1 MTLHYK
7 YLFDSAYCKVVI
19 ARFYRQRPLLL
30 RLPVQFAIP
39 VIIVMWIWSSWQKV
53 DASWPHVIALTA
65 AGVAV
70 IAAGVFFVRIGVLR
84 RLKRISEFGLE
95 VTLTISAQGLTVSSS
110 NGGREYVWS
119 AYPRSVRYA
128 DGILLM
134 RGGAI
139 RWLPDASL
147 QDGSAEQATDQVRG
161 KTKMRD
167 LRGASAR
174 RSSP

>member
-7 YLFDSAYCKVVI
+7 YVFDSAYCKAVI
-19 ARFYRQRPLLL
+19 ARFYGQRPLLL

-39 VIIVMWIWSSWQKV
+39 VAIVIWIWSSWQKM
-53 DASWPHVIALTA
+53 DASWPNVIALIC

-70 IAAGVFFVRIGVLR
+70 IGAGVYLGKLGVLQ
-84 RLKRISEFGLE
+84 RLKRNSEFGLE
-95 VTLTISAQGLTVSSS
+95 VTITISAQGLTASSS
-110 NGGREYVWS
+110 NGGREYAWS

-139 RWLPDASL
+139 RWLPDTSL
-147 QDGSAEQATDQVRG
+147 QEGSAEQATDLIRG

-167 LRGASAR
+167 LRHASAR
-174 RSSP
+174 RST

>member
-7 YLFDSAYCKVVI
+7 YLFDSAYCKAVI

-39 VIIVMWIWSSWQKV
+39 VTGLLWIWSSWHKLH
-53 DASWPHVIALTA
+53 ASWPNVIALIVA
-65 AGVAV
+65 AVAAIAVGVYLAK
-70 IAAGVFFVRIGVLR
+70 IGVLR
-84 RLKRISEFGLE
+84 KLKRNSEFGLE
-95 VTLTISAQGLTVSSS
+95 VTITISAQGLTASSA
-110 NGGREYVWS
+110 NGRREYVWS

-147 QDGSAEQATDQVRG
+147 QDGSPEQAIDLVRS
-161 KTKMRD
+161 KSKMRD
-167 LRGASAR
+167 LRRASAR
-174 RSSP
+174 RS

>member
-19 ARFYRQRPLLL
+19 ARFYGQRPLPL

-39 VIIVMWIWSSWQKV
+39 VVIVMWLWSSWQKM
-53 DASWPHVIALTA
+53 DASWPNAIALIC

-70 IAAGVFFVRIGVLR
+70 IGTGVYVVKVGVLQ
-84 RLKRISEFGLE
+84 RLKRNSEFGQE
-95 VTLTISAQGLTVSSS
+95 VTITISAQGLTASSS
-110 NGGREYVWS
+110 NGGREYAWS

-147 QDGSAEQATDQVRG
+147 QDGTAEQATDLVRS

>member
-7 YLFDSAYCKVVI
+7 YLFDAAYCKVVI
-19 ARFYRQRPLLL
+19 ARFYRQRPLPL

-39 VIIVMWIWSSWQKV
+39 VTIVIWLWSSWQKM
-53 DASWPHVIALTA
+53 DASWPNVIALIF
-65 AGVAV
+65 AGAAV
-70 IAAGVFFVRIGVLR
+70 IAAAVFLVKIGVLQ
-84 RLKRISEFGLE
+84 RLKRNSEFGLE
-95 VTLTISAQGLTVSSS
+95 VTIAISAQGVTASSS
-110 NGGREYVWS
+110 NGRREYAWT

-147 QDGSAEQATDQVRG
+147 QDGTTQQATDLVRG

-167 LRGASAR
+167 LRRAAAR
-174 RSSP
+174 R

>member
-7 YLFDSAYCKVVI
+7 YVFDSAYCKVVI
-19 ARFYRQRPLLL
+19 ARFYGQRPLPL

-39 VIIVMWIWSSWQKV
+39 VVIVMWLWSSWQKM
-53 DASWPHVIALTA
+53 DASWPNVMAL
-65 AGVAV
+65 
-70 IAAGVFFVRIGVLR
+70 IAAGTVVIGAGVYLVKIGVLQ
-84 RLKRISEFGLE
+84 RLKRNSEFGLE
-95 VTLTISAQGLTVSSS
+95 VTITISAQGLTASSS
-110 NGGREYVWS
+110 NGGREYAWS
-119 AYPRSVRYA
+119 AYPRCVRYA

-147 QDGSAEQATDQVRG
+147 QDGSAEQATDLVRS

-167 LRGASAR
+167 LRHAAAR
-174 RSSP
+174 RST

>member
-19 ARFYRQRPLLL
+19 ARFYGQRPLLL

-39 VIIVMWIWSSWQKV
+39 VIMVMWIWSSWQKV
-53 DASWPHVIALTA
+53 DASWPNVIGLIA

-70 IAAGVFFVRIGVLR
+70 IAAGVFLVKIGVLR
-84 RLKRISEFGLE
+84 RLRRISEFGLE
-95 VTLTISAQGLTVSSS
+95 VTITLSAQGLTASSS
-110 NGGREYVWS
+110 NGGREYAWS
-119 AYPRSVRYA
+119 TYPRSVRYA

-147 QDGSAEQATDQVRG
+147 QEGSAEQATDLIRG
-161 KTKMRD
+161 KTKMTD
-167 LRGASAR
+167 LRGASTR
-174 RSSP
+174 RPA

>member
-1 MTLHYK
+1 MTLHYR
-7 YLFDSAYCKVVI
+7 YVFDSAYCKVVI

-39 VIIVMWIWSSWQKV
+39 VAIVIWIWSSWQKM
-53 DASWPHVIALTA
+53 DASWPNVIALA
-65 AGVAV
+65 CAGAAV
-70 IAAGVFFVRIGVLR
+70 IAAGVYLVKIGVLQ
-84 RLKRISEFGLE
+84 RLKRIGEFGLE
-95 VTLTISAQGLTVSSS
+95 VTITISAQGVTASSS
-110 NGGREYVWS
+110 NGRREYAWS

-134 RGGAI
+134 RGGVI

-167 LRGASAR
+167 LRRAPAR